1 MNGTYFNQ
9 MKQYIPNLNNLLNI
23 IISAIH
29 SLVNILLMYI
39 LKGTCKDSI
48 KQYILNMNNLLNI
61 MSQTVLLC
69 TISNDCMAPYW
80 GPRGAYVMSYQANA
94 ILKT

>member
-1 MNGTYFNQ
+1 MNGTYFDQ

-23 IISAIH
+23 IISAIY

-39 LKGTCKDSI
+39 MKGVYKDLI

-61 MSQTVLLC
+61 
-69 TISNDCMAPYW
+69 IFF
-80 GPRGAYVMSYQANA
+80 
-94 ILKT
+94 

>member
-1 MNGTYFNQ
+1 MDC
-9 MKQYIPNLNNLLNI
+9 IVI
-23 IISAIH
+23 IM
-29 SLVNILLMYI
+29 L
-39 LKGTCKDSI
+39 
-48 KQYILNMNNLLNI
+48 
-61 MSQTVLLC
+61 SQTVLLC

>member
-1 MNGTYFNQ
+1 MNGTYFDQ
-9 MKQYIPNLNNLLNI
+9 MKQCIPNLNNLLNI

-48 KQYILNMNNLLNI
+48 KQGKIGKIYTFLTCGQLNI
-61 MSQTVLLC
+61 TPKKIAVQIPHRVCLLSKS
-69 TISNDCMAPYW
+69 T
-80 GPRGAYVMSYQANA
+80 RHF
-94 ILKT
+94 

>member
-1 MNGTYFNQ
+1 MS
-9 MKQYIPNLNNLLNI
+9 NLNDVSDE
-23 IISAIH
+23 ISD
-29 SLVNILLMYI
+29 L
-39 LKGTCKDSI
+39 
-48 KQYILNMNNLLNI
+48 I

-94 ILKT
+94 ILKHKFMEHIIHHILIKYFLILNK